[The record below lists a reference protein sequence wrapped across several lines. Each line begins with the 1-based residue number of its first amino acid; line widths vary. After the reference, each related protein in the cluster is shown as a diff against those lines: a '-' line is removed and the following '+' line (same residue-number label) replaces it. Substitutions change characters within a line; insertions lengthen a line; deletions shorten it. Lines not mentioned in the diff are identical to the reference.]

1 MGISLISLI
10 LHLTQKKAKTIEQ
23 CLEFVGKTRHT
34 LDRFI
39 GIYYLFMAYV
49 KAYEMVGNMYTVLT
63 ILIIQISLMVNT
75 SINIKGYQNK
85 MLNAYIFFV

>member
-1 MGISLISLI
+1 ME
-10 LHLTQKKAKTIEQ
+10 KKAKTVEQ
-23 CLEFVGKTRHT
+23 CLKFVGKTRLT
-34 LDRFI
+34 LDRFR
-39 GIYYLFMAYV
+39 GIYYLFMADV

-75 SINIKGYQNK
+75 SINIKGYQNE

>member
-10 LHLTQKKAKTIEQ
+10 LHLTQKKAKTVEQ

-34 LDRFI
+34 LDRVI
-39 GIYYLFMAYV
+39 GIYYLFMADV

-63 ILIIQISLMVNT
+63 ILIIQI
-75 SINIKGYQNK
+75 
-85 MLNAYIFFV
+85 